1 MQHRDLEQAQSSDE
15 PNLKFRVMRLEDIP
29 DVMVIE
35 HESFSLPWTEQAFRS
50 EMTLNHFARYIIME
64 VDGQPAGYAGMWT
77 VIDEA
82 HITNIAVRTAYR
94 GRKLGERLLSELLD
108 IAESLGLERATLE
121 VRVSNGVA
129 RNLYQK
135 MGFREVGIR
144 KGYYSDNNEDAM
156 IMWVDL
162 KNPDRPRTAGNME
175 GSV

>member
-1 MQHRDLEQAQSSDE
+1 MQHRETGPQQPADMPSVR
-15 PNLKFRVMRLEDIP
+15 FRPMRLEDVP

-50 EMTLNHFARYIIME
+50 EMTLNHFARYLIME
-64 VDGQPAGYAGMWT
+64 VDGAPAGYAGMWT
-77 VIDEA
+77 VVEEA

-108 IAESLGLERATLE
+108 TAAALGLERATLE
-121 VRVSNGVA
+121 VRVSNAVA
-129 RNLYQK
+129 RSLYDK

-144 KGYYSDNNEDAM
+144 KGYYSDNNEDAV
-156 IMWVDL
+156 IMWIDL
-162 KNPDRPRTAGNME
+162 EHRPLAAEDTE

>member
-1 MQHRDLEQAQSSDE
+1 MQHRETEPAQSSGN
-15 PNLKFRVMRLEDIP
+15 PSVSFRAMRLEDIP
-29 DVMVIE
+29 DVMIIE

-50 EMTLNHFARYIIME
+50 EMTLNHFARYLIME
-64 VDGQPAGYAGMWT
+64 VGGKPAGYAGMWT

-94 GRKLGERLLSELLD
+94 GRKLGERLLNELLD
-108 IAESLGLERATLE
+108 TAKALGLERATLE

-129 RNLYQK
+129 RNLYTK

-144 KGYYSDNNEDAM
+144 KGYYSDNNEDAV
-156 IMWVDL
+156 IMVVDL
-162 KNPDRPRTAGNME
+162 KDRPKAAGNTE

>member
-1 MQHRDLEQAQSSDE
+1 MQHRETDPLQPSDK
-15 PNLKFRVMRLEDIP
+15 PSVMFRTMRLEDIP

-50 EMTLNHFARYIIME
+50 EMTLNHFARYLMMD
-64 VDGQPAGYAGMWT
+64 VDGVPAGYAGMWT

-108 IAESLGLERATLE
+108 QAQQLGLERATLE
-121 VRVSNGVA
+121 VRVSNRVA
-129 RNLYQK
+129 RNLYTK

-144 KGYYSDNNEDAM
+144 KGYYSDNNEDAV
-156 IMWVDL
+156 IMWIDL
-162 KNPDRPRTAGNME
+162 HEHPWTAGNTE